1 MKTMVILFDSKYKSK
16 VCAALTANRI
26 QYSTFT
32 DVYTGDVRVS
42 VPYAIGIRLLAE
54 LRRSSIPYDLI

>member
-1 MKTMVILFDSKYKSK
+1 MKTMVVLFDCKYKSQ
-16 VCAALTANRI
+16 VCASLDTKRI
-26 QYSTFT
+26 QYSIFT

-42 VPYAIGIRLLAE
+42 VPYAIGVRLLSE

>member
-16 VCAALTANRI
+16 VCASLTAKRI

-42 VPYAIGIRLLAE
+42 VPYAIGVRLLSE